1 MPEVKRASTR
11 WRPSDGKGKVVGLY
25 ICTMRRYAP
34 SQYRQVL
41 FQAPTAALYYI
52 SSPTTASTFALACC
66 DDFCQRRAK
75 LYLTYCKRAFGKPQS
90 GKSAQQAR
98 ANAYFFRRSVASRGN
113 SSAGPHTLVNKLRRP
128 FSSGCTPVPSAAFSR
143 RQKKV
148 CARAVNLFD
157 KFPQVKYNCHIN
169 RIFAN
174 ISTDLGPVSFYRIA
188 ARCDYWTQNSRRN
201 RQGDFCFLLATGS
214 DSFANLFFC
223 FPIVFYRVPLQ
234 ANMLTFFRD

>member
-41 FQAPTAALYYI
+41 LLAPTAALYCI

-90 GKSAQQAR
+90 GKGAQQAR
-98 ANAYFFRRSVASRGN
+98 ANAYFFRRSVACIAIPRQN
-113 SSAGPHTLVNKLRRP
+113 PTTQTNALQRKLFFLFGAALP
-128 FSSGCTPVPSAAFSR
+128 EICAVAPV
-143 RQKKV
+143 K
-148 CARAVNLFD
+148 
-157 KFPQVKYNCHIN
+157 
-169 RIFAN
+169 
-174 ISTDLGPVSFYRIA
+174 STG
-188 ARCDYWTQNSRRN
+188 TQCIDCVDN
-201 RQGDFCFLLATGS
+201 
-214 DSFANLFFC
+214 SFAAALLHADFVC
-223 FPIVFYRVPLQ
+223 
-234 ANMLTFFRD
+234 FRDKLCAKLACNTVKTK

>member
-41 FQAPTAALYYI
+41 LRAPTAALYCI

-98 ANAYFFRRSVASRGN
+98 ANAYFFRRSVACIGN
-113 SSAGPHTLVNKLRRP
+113 SSSGPLTLVNKLRRP
-128 FSSGCTPVPSAAFSR
+128 FSSGCTTRALR
-143 RQKKV
+143 RPFHK
-148 CARAVNLFD
+148 
-157 KFPQVKYNCHIN
+157 
-169 RIFAN
+169 
-174 ISTDLGPVSFYRIA
+174 VSFR
-188 ARCDYWTQNSRRN
+188 
-201 RQGDFCFLLATGS
+201 GS
-214 DSFANLFFC
+214 TERA
-223 FPIVFYRVPLQ
+223 PTKTKKTPLVI
-234 ANMLTFFRD
+234 

>member
-41 FQAPTAALYYI
+41 LRAPTAALYYI
-52 SSPTTASTFALACC
+52 YSPTTASTFALACC

-98 ANAYFFRRSVASRGN
+98 VNAYFFRRSVALYSDILAQTREYYSLANG
-113 SSAGPHTLVNKLRRP
+113 S
-128 FSSGCTPVPSAAFSR
+128 
-143 RQKKV
+143 
-148 CARAVNLFD
+148 
-157 KFPQVKYNCHIN
+157 N
-169 RIFAN
+169 RHYTKSQLTGF
-174 ISTDLGPVSFYRIA
+174 ISVVH
-188 ARCDYWTQNSRRN
+188 
-201 RQGDFCFLLATGS
+201 FLLQS
-214 DSFANLFFC
+214 
-223 FPIVFYRVPLQ
+223 PLAQ
-234 ANMLTFFRD
+234 SKHRTSISQRRKI

>member
-34 SQYRQVL
+34 LQYRQVL
-41 FQAPTAALYYI
+41 LRAPTATLYCI

-98 ANAYFFRRSVASRGN
+98 ANAYFFRRSVACIAIPRQDPLHKLTHFGAHFTRYLSRG
-113 SSAGPHTLVNKLRRP
+113 
-128 FSSGCTPVPSAAFSR
+128 C
-143 RQKKV
+143 
-148 CARAVNLFD
+148 FD
-157 KFPQVKYNCHIN
+157 YAQHDMF
-169 RIFAN
+169 
-174 ISTDLGPVSFYRIA
+174 
-188 ARCDYWTQNSRRN
+188 
-201 RQGDFCFLLATGS
+201 
-214 DSFANLFFC
+214 
-223 FPIVFYRVPLQ
+223 
-234 ANMLTFFRD
+234 

>member
-1 MPEVKRASTR
+1 MKRASTR

-41 FQAPTAALYYI
+41 LRAPTAALYCI

-98 ANAYFFRRSVASRGN
+98 ANAYFFRRSVACIAIPRQAPLHKLTHFGARLTRSLPRD
-113 SSAGPHTLVNKLRRP
+113 TLHAPLK
-128 FSSGCTPVPSAAFSR
+128 
-143 RQKKV
+143 
-148 CARAVNLFD
+148 
-157 KFPQVKYNCHIN
+157 
-169 RIFAN
+169 AN
-174 ISTDLGPVSFYRIA
+174 GLVGMT
-188 ARCDYWTQNSRRN
+188 
-201 RQGDFCFLLATGS
+201 
-214 DSFANLFFC
+214 
-223 FPIVFYRVPLQ
+223 
-234 ANMLTFFRD
+234 

>member
-1 MPEVKRASTR
+1 MRLGRLPTISHNARSEASEHAFGDRATE
-11 WRPSDGKGKVVGLY
+11 KGKVVGLY

-41 FQAPTAALYYI
+41 LRAPTAALYCI

-113 SSAGPHTLVNKLRRP
+113 SSAGPHTSTSALRRP
-128 FSSGCTPVPSAAFSR
+128 LNTLRRPSNKGTS
-143 RQKKV
+143 
-148 CARAVNLFD
+148 ARYV
-157 KFPQVKYNCHIN
+157 
-169 RIFAN
+169 
-174 ISTDLGPVSFYRIA
+174 
-188 ARCDYWTQNSRRN
+188 
-201 RQGDFCFLLATGS
+201 
-214 DSFANLFFC
+214 
-223 FPIVFYRVPLQ
+223 
-234 ANMLTFFRD
+234 

>member
-1 MPEVKRASTR
+1 MLISHKQLASDTRGGEVLPIKGHHREPAAGKRTYHKALMGEAARGISR

-41 FQAPTAALYYI
+41 LRAPTAALYYI
-52 SSPTTASTFALACC
+52 SNPTTASTFALACC

-113 SSAGPHTLVNKLRRP
+113 SSTGP
-128 FSSGCTPVPSAAFSR
+128 
-143 RQKKV
+143 
-148 CARAVNLFD
+148 
-157 KFPQVKYNCHIN
+157 
-169 RIFAN
+169 
-174 ISTDLGPVSFYRIA
+174 
-188 ARCDYWTQNSRRN
+188 
-201 RQGDFCFLLATGS
+201 
-214 DSFANLFFC
+214 
-223 FPIVFYRVPLQ
+223 
-234 ANMLTFFRD
+234 LT

>member
-41 FQAPTAALYYI
+41 LRAPTAALYCI

-75 LYLTYCKRAFGKPQS
+75 LYWTYCKRAFGKPQS

-113 SSAGPHTLVNKLRRP
+113 SSAGPHKHTALLRRH
-128 FSSGCTPVPSAAFSR
+128 FVFATASIVSA
-143 RQKKV
+143 
-148 CARAVNLFD
+148 
-157 KFPQVKYNCHIN
+157 FP
-169 RIFAN
+169 RLA
-174 ISTDLGPVSFYRIA
+174 A
-188 ARCDYWTQNSRRN
+188 ARYRRF
-201 RQGDFCFLLATGS
+201 DDPLFVFCGRT
-214 DSFANLFFC
+214 
-223 FPIVFYRVPLQ
+223 
-234 ANMLTFFRD
+234 